1 LVVAGY
7 LDSLG
12 LTSTEPRFIA
22 KLTMLTSNRIRV
34 ALIAVC
40 WLLINAYLNYRI
52 AFGPILEFSLVM
64 LFFFSRHL
72 LCLVAA
78 YPVAKFGDI
87 GGTAFALLFVVPS
100 LLLFHGF
107 FIWSANGMLEL
118 WPPILFLDVAL
129 FSPALILLSRTRK
142 SLSTLLASPQ
152 HEA

>member
-1 LVVAGY
+1 MKLAI
-7 LDSLG
+7 
-12 LTSTEPRFIA
+12 LTFD
-22 KLTMLTSNRIRV
+22 RISV
-34 ALIAVC
+34 GLIAVC

-87 GGTAFALLFVVPS
+87 DGIAFALLFVVPS

-107 FIWSANGMLEL
+107 FIWSAHGMLDL

-129 FSPALILLSRTRK
+129 FSPALILHSRARK
-142 SLSTLLASPQ
+142 SLSTLLASRP